1 MRFDLP
7 LLKNV
12 LTHRANSFLM
22 SLILTTA
29 VSATNSAILKQ
40 NWIGDVSRYLKFL
53 PFRISTASH
62 TDNMKRTKERCH
74 ENS

>member
-1 MRFDLP
+1 MRVDLP
-7 LLKNV
+7 SLKNL

-22 SLILTTA
+22 LLRLTTA

-40 NWIGDVSRYLKFL
+40 NWIGDASRYLKFL
-53 PFRISTASH
+53 PCTANH
-62 TDNMKRTKERCH
+62 TDNFKRSKERCH